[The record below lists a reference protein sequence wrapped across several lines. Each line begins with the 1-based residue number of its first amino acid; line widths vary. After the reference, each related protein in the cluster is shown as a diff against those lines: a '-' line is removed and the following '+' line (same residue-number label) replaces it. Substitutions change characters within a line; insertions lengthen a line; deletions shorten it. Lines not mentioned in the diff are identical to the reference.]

1 MTNRRTFLRRLCAG
15 AALTV
20 LPAARAFTAHASE
33 TPAALIVPFPAGGGG
48 DVLARTAAA
57 AFGEELGVRIWIDNR
72 PGAGGVIGARHA
84 AHAAPDGRTFGYAT
98 NGIFCVN
105 PLLYP
110 QAAFDPVLELTPVG
124 RLCEIG
130 LVGVLNP
137 QALPGVSD
145 LPTLIAHARAHPKA
159 VNFASSGVGTTSH
172 LAGLLFAQ
180 RAGVELTHVPYR
192 GGAAAMMDVL
202 SGRIPFMIDV
212 LPNVLPHVRSG
223 RVVPLGAASRARL
236 AAAPEV
242 PTFAEAGLA
251 GMELSA
257 WDGIVLPRGAAPE
270 LVERASAAL
279 QRALARPEVVE
290 GLAKKGAEPRPGT
303 PEEFARFIAE
313 ERPKWAGLVRALAAG
328 HEA

>member
-1 MTNRRTFLRRLCAG
+1 MTTRRSLLTRFCTGAG
-15 AALTV
+15 ALLLPGV
-20 LPAARAFTAHASE
+20 LPVFALETAS
-33 TPAALIVPFPAGGGG
+33 LIVPFPAGGGG

-57 AFGEELGVRIWIDNR
+57 AFGEELGVKLWIDNR

-110 QAAFDPVLELTPVG
+110 QAAFDPVRELTPVG
-124 RLCEIG
+124 RLSEIG

-137 QALPGVSD
+137 QALSGVTD
-145 LPTLIAHARAHPKA
+145 LASLIAHARARPKA

-180 RAGVELTHVPYR
+180 TAGVELTHVPYR
-192 GGAAAMMDVL
+192 GGAAALLDVL

-212 LPNVLPHVRSG
+212 MPNVLPHVRSG
-223 RVVPLGAASRARL
+223 ALAPLGAASRVRL
-236 AAAPEV
+236 AAAPEI
-242 PTFAEAGLA
+242 PTFAEQGLA

-257 WDGIVLPRGAAPE
+257 WDGLVLPKDASPE
-270 LVERASAAL
+270 LVRRASAAL
-279 QRALARPEVVE
+279 NRALAHPEVRE

-303 PEEFARFIAE
+303 PEEFARFIEA
-313 ERPKWAGLVRALAAG
+313 ERPKWARLVRALSAERAD
-328 HEA
+328 